1 MTENYQEENQQERE
15 SQELLPVKQGFQAI
29 EEVTMSE
36 QEAAYALRMSKGTL
50 SGIRRRN
57 GITYRKTTKGRVL
70 YLVEDVLQYLQHVRR
85 NAKFVSD

>member
-1 MTENYQEENQQERE
+1 MSENYQEDQEERE
-15 SQELLPVKQGFQAI
+15 SQQLLTVRQGFQAI

-36 QEAAYALRMSKGTL
+36 QEAAYSLRMSKGTL
-50 SGIRRRN
+50 AGIRRRN

-70 YLVEDVLQYLQHVRR
+70 YLVEDILEYLKHVKR